1 MKEICKQY
9 AAYNLWANQK
19 IMNAVLQL
27 TPEQQHFE
35 LPGSFGSIYKT
46 TLHMWQ
52 TEHSWWQRMKLLE
65 PVLLTSD
72 TVEQSMVE
80 VCNNL
85 LAQTKQWVDWV
96 DGASQLLLEHVFAY
110 QNSKRE
116 RFKQPLYEM
125 LMHVFNHGTYHRGQ
139 LVNMLRQLG
148 VQKIEPTDFILWTRK
163 K

>member
-1 MKEICKQY
+1 
-9 AAYNLWANQK
+9 
-19 IMNAVLQL
+19 
-27 TPEQQHFE
+27 
-35 LPGSFGSIYKT
+35 
-46 TLHMWQ
+46 MWQ